1 MNDNLFL
8 QEFTWVKSDLT
19 AQSRSFVVHNSM
31 KLFKLMQVIQ
41 DSLFLTCSD
50 QDLHGSIQIR
60 W

>member
-1 MNDNLFL
+1 M
-8 QEFTWVKSDLT
+8 KSDLA

-60 W
+60 